1 MIWISITLTIS
12 AIVYCGFVLMYQYA
26 VMWAILPILLLVSLV
41 ILHLD
46 AKRHLFKLSSI
57 AGIIAV
63 PFVATLGAGVRIGT
77 AIASSQGA
85 LLLITYLLVGV
96 VIYAALYATLRF
108 SSRDPIDLNKSAS
121 SEEPK

>member
-1 MIWISITLTIS
+1 MIWISITLTI
-12 AIVYCGFVLMYQYA
+12 AAVVYCGFVLLYQHA
-26 VMWAILPILLLVSLV
+26 IMWVILPVLLLVSLV

-46 AKRHLFKLSSI
+46 ARRRLFKLSSI

-63 PFVATLGAGVRIGT
+63 PLVATLGAGVRIGT

-85 LLLITYLLVGV
+85 LLLITYLIVGV

-108 SSRDPIDLNKSAS
+108 SSRDPMDMSRSAP
-121 SEEPK
+121 SEEPE